1 MNYYI
6 ILNISNLNNIKSLM
20 HLALVK
26 IVRWVLTT
34 NNFITRAW
42 NVHLKFN
49 YFEFWKVILICWK
62 IEFYKYHMA
71 LIKRFGLKGDF
82 EIVFLKKN
90 CDGINW
96 WGLRSKWGQYFL
108 LKIIVSEND
117 EGRNYY

>member
-6 ILNISNLNNIKSLM
+6 ILNISNLNNIKSLI

-71 LIKRFGLKGDF
+71 LIKRFGLKEDF
-82 EIVFLKKN
+82 EIVFFKEKLRWNKLVGVALKVGAVFFIKN
-90 CDGINW
+90 
-96 WGLRSKWGQYFL
+96 
-108 LKIIVSEND
+108 
-117 EGRNYY
+117 NYI